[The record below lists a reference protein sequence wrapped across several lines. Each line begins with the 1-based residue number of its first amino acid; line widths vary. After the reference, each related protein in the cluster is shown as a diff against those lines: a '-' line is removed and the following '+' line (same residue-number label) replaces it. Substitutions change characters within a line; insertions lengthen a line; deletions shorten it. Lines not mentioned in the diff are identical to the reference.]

1 MKKSHITIAIALL
14 ILLIGVLVF
23 LLLSQR
29 ATDSSTST
37 LDDNPQSAEVIQDDA
52 ASANES
58 NTEDGDKNEDGQ
70 SRGEYLEYDESKLA
84 QSSNDNY
91 LFFHAVWCP
100 QCRALEA
107 DIEAQGLP
115 AGVSVFKV
123 DYDSNHSLRQK
134 YGVTQQTTLVRVDK
148 DGEKIGENYVAYQ
161 DPSVDALKK
170 DLFN

>member
-1 MKKSHITIAIALL
+1 MKKSHITIAITLLALVTG
-14 ILLIGVLVF
+14 IVIF
-23 LLLSQR
+23 LLLTQR
-29 ATDSSTST
+29 DSATSTTT
-37 LDDNPQSAEVIQDDA
+37 LDDNPQNAEVINEDA

-91 LFFHAVWCP
+91 LFFHAVWCS

-134 YGVTQQTTLVRVDK
+134 YGVTQQTTLVKVDK
-148 DGEKIGENYVAYQ
+148 NGEKIGENYVAYQ